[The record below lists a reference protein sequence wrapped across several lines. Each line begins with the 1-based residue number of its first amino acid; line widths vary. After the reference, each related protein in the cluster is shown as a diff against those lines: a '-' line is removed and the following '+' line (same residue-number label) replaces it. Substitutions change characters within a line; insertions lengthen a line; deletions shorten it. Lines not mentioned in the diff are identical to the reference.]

1 MESIDKIKLVTN
13 YDEKVVDSTYLQ
25 LSYLDMV
32 SSEDEELIRKI
43 KQKNRELTI
52 DAIIDDKVDEWKE
65 SKSEWLISDLPNEGE
80 VSMNIF
86 SMNIQSKKTEDYNK
100 IWNEIINLI
109 NSSTKNPKKITN
121 VSSLDVQ
128 LSNDFDVDK
137 RRVISKIVM
146 CSNFISMTGR
156 IGPGNV
162 VICGYNCIQY
172 IDNELLGINIVLDLS
187 IDPNKIIVIRKNQL
201 NQPGIILVNDVINK
215 NYFLKETPT
224 FIKQMCWFSIN

>member
-25 LSYLDMV
+25 LNYLDMV

-80 VSMNIF
+80 VSMKIF

-146 CSNFISMTGR
+146 CSNFISMAGR

-172 IDNELLGINIVLDLS
+172 IDNELLGMNIVLDLS

>member
-1 MESIDKIKLVTN
+1 VESIDKIKLVTN

-65 SKSEWLISDLPNEGE
+65 SKSEWGISDLPNEGE
-80 VSMNIF
+80 VSMKIF

-109 NSSTKNPKKITN
+109 NSSTKNPKPIPHSTLAN

-137 RRVISKIVM
+137 RRVINKIVM
-146 CSNFISMTGR
+146 CSNFISMAGR

-172 IDNELLGINIVLDLS
+172 IDNELLGMNIVLDLS
-187 IDPNKIIVIRKNQL
+187 IDPNKIIVINIQYKVAYIYRCLNTISVRDSKN
-201 NQPGIILVNDVINK
+201 IIL
-215 NYFLKETPT
+215 
-224 FIKQMCWFSIN
+224 